1 MKKSILLI
9 ITFFTVFAVSGQVR
23 VGFRSHFWGMQAI
36 HNVTEYYNKNRPWL
50 DNEMGTGTSM
60 NGFEIGIGGAR
71 KNYGYSFLN
80 IHYVWTNRKA
90 SGTTPTGEDFTRK
103 VHLSQVGV
111 DWVDAWWTPLHIKR
125 FNFGFGIMPAGTATI
140 NMSTRYN
147 GEKTKIATSHNTGSD
162 YFLGIPLGHI
172 YHVPHIDVTYLG
184 DKGAGLH
191 LQLFYTIG
199 PSQEY
204 DLAYLNREI
213 NPKSYNAINKRTLLE
228 VNNFGLKLMCNF

>member
-1 MKKSILLI
+1 MTRIILS
-9 ITFFTVFAVSGQVR
+9 VFIFAMPFLSTAQIRIGL
-23 VGFRSHFWGMQAI
+23 RSHFGGMQAI
-36 HNVTEYYNKNRPWL
+36 HHVAEYYNKNRPWL
-50 DNEMGTGTSM
+50 DNDMRIGTSM
-60 NGFEIGIGGAR
+60 TGFEIGIGGAR

-90 SGTTPTGEDFTRK
+90 SGTTPAGEDFTRK
-103 VHLSQVGV
+103 VHISQVGI
-111 DWVDAWWTPLHIKR
+111 DWLDVWWTPLHFKR

-140 NMSTRYN
+140 NISTKYN
-147 GEKTKIATSHNTGSD
+147 GEKTKITTSHNTGSD

-172 YHVPHIDVTYLG
+172 YHVPHIDVTHVN
-184 DKGAGLH
+184 DKGTGLH

-213 NPKSYNAINKRTLLE
+213 NPKSYNDINKRTLLE